1 MVVVVT
7 VPVVELIWE
16 TAVVVSSAAPLP
28 PRVLA
33 SVARAVELVAI
44 VDAIVVVVM
53 VVVICPAVIVLS
65 VVIVGVVVAT
75 VAVML
80 VEMVPEVER

>member
-7 VPVVELIWE
+7 VTVVELILE

-28 PRVLA
+28 PRGL
-33 SVARAVELVAI
+33 SRVARAVELVAI

-75 VAVML
+75 VAIML
-80 VEMVPEVER
+80 VEMASDVER